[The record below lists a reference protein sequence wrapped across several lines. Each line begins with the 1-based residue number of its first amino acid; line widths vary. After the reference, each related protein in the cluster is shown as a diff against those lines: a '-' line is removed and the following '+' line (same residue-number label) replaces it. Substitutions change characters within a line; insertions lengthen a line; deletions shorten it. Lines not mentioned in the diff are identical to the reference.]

1 MKKRVLCL
9 AAILASVLF
18 LFSCSRKDNK
28 KDTGSKKED
37 STKTIIG
44 FSIDTLA
51 IERWQRDLDIFINK
65 AKELG
70 AEVIVQNAG
79 NDLEEQKRQI
89 RYLIDKKVSA
99 LVILPKEAKG
109 LTDVVDEAKSKGIPV
124 ISYDRLM
131 LNTSVDLYVTI
142 NSQKVGEYM
151 ATGFLTKTQA
161 RKFFAILG
169 AEEDFNMALVKEGI
183 VQKLQKVNKKL
194 DYIYYT
200 SGWNYDLANNQMINL
215 INQNKIP
222 DAIFCGNDAVGDS
235 VIQALKLFNLDGK
248 IYVCGQDADIAAC
261 QNIIQGK
268 QLFTIYKPIT
278 ELASLA
284 AECAVKLARDEK
296 IGSANYKVE
305 KINNGITYVPVIWLD
320 PILVDKTNL
329 DSVIIDSGFHRRNE
343 VYRE

>member
-1 MKKRVLCL
+1 MKRSFLGLLILSILLCL
-9 AAILASVLF
+9 A
-18 LFSCSRKDNK
+18 SCTGKENK
-28 KDTGSKKED
+28 GETGKKNED
-37 STKTIIG
+37 SSKTIIG

-70 AEVIVQNAG
+70 ADVIVQNAG
-79 NDLEEQKRQI
+79 NNLEEQIRQI
-89 RYLIDKKVSA
+89 RYLIEKKVSA
-99 LVILPKEAKG
+99 LVILPKDAKG
-109 LTDVVDEAKSKGIPV
+109 LSEVVEEAKLKGIPV

-151 ATGFLTKTQA
+151 ANGFLTKTPA

-183 VQKLQKVNKKL
+183 VQKLTKAGKKL

-215 INQNKIP
+215 INENKIP
-222 DAIFCGNDAVGDS
+222 DAIFCGNDAIADS

-248 IYVCGQDADIAAC
+248 VMVCGQDADIAAC

-278 ELASLA
+278 ELADLA
-284 AECAVKLARDEK
+284 AECAVGLAREEK
-296 IGSANYKVE
+296 IISSKYKIE
-305 KINNGITYVPVIWLD
+305 KINNGITYVSVIWLD
-320 PILVDKTNL
+320 PILVDKNNL
-329 DSVIIDSGFHRRNE
+329 DSVIIDSGFHRRSE